1 MSMKKFTTGYLVG
14 TAVTLAALTSLA
26 YGLKKIVIEPV
37 EEKEAMI
44 DDSRKKAM
52 RKSRAR

>member
-1 MSMKKFTTGYLVG
+1 MKKFTTGYLVG